1 MNIII
6 YPQHTH
12 TRPVPGFRGRSHS
25 LSAFVSTAVD
35 RFSEISSQDKSPM
48 SSNMAGR
55 GICFTGRNI
64 KLSGGTPD
72 MSDYK
77 QGKNTGEYKGYNML
91 QLHDSDL
98 SFFCGTPQCWIRDY
112 CYRDD
117 ISQHMG

>member
-1 MNIII
+1 M
-6 YPQHTH
+6 
-12 TRPVPGFRGRSHS
+12 
-25 LSAFVSTAVD
+25 STAVD

-77 QGKNTGEYKGYNML
+77 QGKHTGEYKGYNML

-98 SFFCGTPQCWIRDY
+98 SFFFVVPLSTGSGITAIGMTFPNIWDEGFLQT
-112 CYRDD
+112 
-117 ISQHMG
+117 

>member
-1 MNIII
+1 M
-6 YPQHTH
+6 
-12 TRPVPGFRGRSHS
+12 
-25 LSAFVSTAVD
+25 STAVD

-77 QGKNTGEYKGYNML
+77 QGKHTGEYKGYNML

-98 SFFCGTPQCWIRDY
+98 SFFLWYPSVLDQGLLL
-112 CYRDD
+112 
-117 ISQHMG
+117 